1 MVGDQE
7 CINITII
14 ADFEFEPVAEN
25 FNVSLS
31 NPVNA
36 LIGFPPSAI
45 VDLLD
50 SDGSTGIYL
59 LASYFIL
66 MQMHYFKV
74 VIAAFDVFI
83 SIFTAQILSFER
95 CDSASIET

>member
-7 CINITII
+7 CTNITII

-36 LIGFPPSAI
+36 LIGFPSSAI
-45 VDLLD
+45 VNILD
-50 SDGSTGIYL
+50 SDGSTGICL
-59 LASYFIL
+59 LASYFII
-66 MQMHYFKV
+66 MQMQYFKV
-74 VIAAFDVFI
+74 AISTFSKFI
-83 SIFTAQILSFER
+83 SLFTSQILSFKR